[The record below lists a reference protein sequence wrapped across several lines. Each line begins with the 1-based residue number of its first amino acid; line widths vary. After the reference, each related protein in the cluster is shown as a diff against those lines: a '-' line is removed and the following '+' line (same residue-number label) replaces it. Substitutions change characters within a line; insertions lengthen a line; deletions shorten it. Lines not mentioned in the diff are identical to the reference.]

1 MLHTLRE
8 VGTSGGEDVW
18 KLEEPEMN
26 TALVV
31 DDERFFLTILSDFVT
46 QRLGMRPLMAQ
57 DGTTALSLLEKEQV
71 DLVLLDIIMP
81 GMDGLEILRRLKYQR
96 PSVPVIMLTASGNID
111 HAIIALRE
119 GADDFFRKPVDL
131 DELTLCVSRVLGKAR
146 LANRPALPPPDP
158 GKDRRRSARV
168 RLQEDFPATLQL
180 KDVKLLDI
188 SLSGALVEHTEPV
201 NPGEI
206 YRLCFPVEG
215 QEVQVLARAIRA
227 FASHRVTGA
236 TGERRIVYRTGMEF
250 VGVERGAAEL
260 MSAYIDRLLKQGDD
274 DSTP

>member
-1 MLHTLRE
+1 ME
-8 VGTSGGEDVW
+8 
-18 KLEEPEMN
+18 

-57 DGTTALSLLEKEQV
+57 DGTTALSLLGKERV
-71 DLVLLDIIMP
+71 DLVILDIIMP
-81 GMDGLEILRRLKYQR
+81 GMDGLETLRRLRYQR
-96 PSVPVIMLTASGNID
+96 PSVPVIMLTGSGDID

-146 LANRPALPPPDP
+146 LASRPPSPPPDL
-158 GKDRRRSARV
+158 GKERRRAARV
-168 RLQEDFPATLQL
+168 RMRQDCPATLML

-188 SLSGALVEHTEPV
+188 SLSGALVEHSEPV

-206 YRLCFPVEG
+206 YRLCFPVED

-236 TGERRIVYRTGMEF
+236 GGERRMVYRTGMEF
-250 VGVERGAAEL
+250 VGVEKGAAEL
-260 MSAYIDRLLKQGDD
+260 ISAYIDRLLKQGVGEL
-274 DSTP
+274 TP